1 MAFTHLYGYLAQIK
15 GDYEKTTENNVINQ
29 RENYRMVE
37 QNDSHVEMPPAVG
50 IVPESL
56 VQIVWRSRWIV
67 LLATVVSLAA
77 AFAYLAKT
85 TPIFTSTSRVYVEQ
99 SGPKILIKAE
109 GIMTQSKNYLYTQA
123 ELLKSTS
130 IISLAVDS
138 GGVRQ
143 MKTFWKVD
151 NPVAYLKKKLD
162 ISVGKKDDLI
172 NVSFDSPYPAEAAQL
187 VNAVIDSYITYHS
200 TRKRSTAAE
209 VLKILQK
216 EKVKRDIEFTEKLK
230 AMMDFKKENM
240 ALAFENRNS
249 NIILD
254 RLTRLSEA
262 VTQAQ
267 LQTIEAK
274 SVYETTKSM
283 VSDPP
288 GLKQLVEAEM
298 SRRGYGSGASERS
311 RLRLQLNQFQL
322 QLADLAREV
331 TPDHPSMQ
339 ALQEKV
345 NQVKSQLT
353 DLDKQFAEAH
363 LAVTKQQYLACKER
377 ENEVSSYFEQQ
388 REQALDLN
396 QQLAE
401 YTILQSDWEQTRKLC
416 DILNDRI
423 KELNI
428 TEDVGALNIS
438 ILEVA
443 RPADKPSKPQ
453 KARIMAM
460 ALVLGLMLGGGLA
473 LLRDWM
479 DHRLRSA
486 EEISAILGVPV
497 LGTVPSMSRR
507 QSIVERGC
515 KVHLDSRSSASEAYR
530 TIRTSI
536 FFGVPKG
543 EAKTILITSPSP
555 GDGKTTL
562 VSNLGIAMAQA
573 GQKTLII
580 DADFRKPMQHEIF
593 KADNSKGLSALL
605 AGTVSLDN
613 AIQPVGVDGLDL
625 LTCGPEVPNPSE
637 MLNSE
642 VFANM
647 LKSLSEKYDRIVID
661 SPPVMPVT
669 DAQILAALC
678 DITLI
683 ILRAEKSTRKV
694 SQHARDG
701 LLSVGAHILGAIV
714 NDVSKRN
721 GHYGYYSGYG
731 YYGRGRSAA
740 ASITKQNNTEK
751 TIT

>member
-1 MAFTHLYGYLAQIK
+1 M
-15 GDYEKTTENNVINQ
+15 ENNVISQ

-50 IVPESL
+50 LVSESL

-77 AFAYLAKT
+77 AFAYLAKA

-99 SGPKILIKAE
+99 SGPKIIYEAE

-172 NVSFDSPYPAEAAQL
+172 NVSFDSSYPAEAAQL

-216 EKVKRDIEFTEKLK
+216 EKVKRDAELTEKLK

-283 VSDPP
+283 VADPP

-298 SRRGYGSGASERS
+298 SKRYGSGASERS
-311 RLRLQLNQFQL
+311 RLRLQLNQLQL

-388 REQALDLN
+388 REQALNLN
-396 QQLAE
+396 QQLAQ

-423 KELNI
+423 KELNV

-507 QSIVERGC
+507 LSIIERGC
-515 KVHLDSRSSASEAYR
+515 KVHLESKSSASEAYR

-543 EAKTILITSPSP
+543 EAKTALITSPGP

-593 KADNSKGLSALL
+593 EADDSKGLSALL
-605 AGTVSLDN
+605 AGTVSLDD
-613 AIQPVGVDGLDL
+613 AIQPAGVDGLDL
-625 LTCGPEVPNPSE
+625 LTCGPDVPNPSE

-642 VFANM
+642 AFSKM

-683 ILRAEKSTRKV
+683 ILRAEKSTRKA
-694 SQHARDG
+694 SQQARDS
-701 LLSVGAHILGAIV
+701 LLGVGAHILGAIV
-714 NDVSKRN
+714 NDVSRRN
-721 GHYGYYSGYG
+721 GRYGYYSGYG
-731 YYGRGRSAA
+731 YYYGYGHYGRNREKSGATTKLVSGSEQADTGR
-740 ASITKQNNTEK
+740 TVT
-751 TIT
+751 